1 MTHLADYT
9 RVQPNIRYYSVKDV
23 LPQYFSEAYPHLI
36 TFLEGYYEYLDSDET
51 IDAITDLTSIYDLES
66 TSLEYIDYIFKTIAD
81 GANSTYFSDPRE
93 VLRNFANFYRVK
105 GTKYSAEGFFR
116 AFYGIDVEVE
126 YPKNNIFIVGES
138 QIGTE
143 SLRFIQNSALYQI
156 FSVLIKS
163 AIPLNT
169 WKDLYK
175 KFVHP
180 AGFFLGGQVVL
191 EIPSTNSTLLTMPD
205 NIEEPP
211 PPTILEGV
219 ASFTIP
225 NGLVEAIGILP
236 DDQDSDSVIERISL
250 DAVVGIYDSMPIDVF
265 AASYGRIDGTLNVN
279 SPTFDDS
286 AKDFAPYYSDGDS
299 GPVWD
304 QHGVRMSN
312 SVERMDKAIWFYD
325 SEAGNPRYITIGY
338 VEDDYV
344 YHEPGAIPPP

>member
-1 MTHLADYT
+1 MSHVADFNRT
-9 RVQPNIRYYSVKDV
+9 QPNIRYYSVKEV
-23 LPQYFSEAYPHLI
+23 LPQYFSEAYPNLV
-36 TFLEGYYEYLDSDET
+36 TFLEGYYDYLDSDET
-51 IDAITDLTSIYDLES
+51 IDGIKDLSSVYDLES
-66 TSLEYIDYIFKTIAD
+66 TDLEYIDYIFKTIAD
-81 GANSTYFSDPRE
+81 GANSTYFGEPRE

-116 AFYGIDVEVE
+116 AFYGIDVEIE
-126 YPKNNIFIVGES
+126 YPKNNLFIVSES

-163 AIPLNT
+163 SIPLGT

-180 AGFFLGGQVVL
+180 AGFFLGGEVVL
-191 EIPSTNSTLLTMPD
+191 ELPSTNSNILVMPD
-205 NIEEPP
+205 NIDEPP
-211 PPTILEGV
+211 PPLLVEGV
-219 ASFTIP
+219 ASFIVP

-236 DDQDSDSVIERISL
+236 DDGDSDSVIERISL
-250 DAVVGIYDSMPIDVF
+250 DAKVGIYEDMPVDVF
-265 AASYGRIDGTLNVN
+265 MASYGKIDKTLRVN

-299 GPVWD
+299 GPASD

-312 SVERMDKAIWFYD
+312 AVETMDKAIWYYD
-325 SEAGNPRYITIGY
+325 SNAGNPRYMTIGY
-338 VEDDYV
+338 VEDNYV
-344 YHEPGAIPPP
+344 ETNP

>member
-1 MTHLADYT
+1 MQSKVSIFNRA
-9 RVQPNIRYYSVKDV
+9 QPNLRAYSVKEV
-23 LPQYFSEAYPHLI
+23 LPQYYSEAYPHLV
-36 TFLEGYYEYLDSDET
+36 TFLEGYYDYLDSDE
-51 IDAITDLTSIYDLES
+51 AISGISDLTSIYDLES
-66 TSLEYIDYIFKTIAD
+66 TTLEHIDYIFKTIAD

-105 GTKYSAEGFFR
+105 GTKFSAEGFFR

-163 AIPLNT
+163 SIPLNT

-180 AGFFLGGQVVL
+180 AGFFLGGSVVL

-211 PPTILEGV
+211 PPVLAEGTATLGV
-219 ASFTIP
+219 VNQLTEI
-225 NGLVEAIGILP
+225 IGILP
-236 DDQDSDSVIERISL
+236 DNQDSDSVVERINLNTRINRFKDVPLQTLIDQYERIDDIL
-250 DAVVGIYDSMPIDVF
+250 DINSPLFSEDSGFREGTVTFDNKELTMDYSIFKYDSY
-265 AASYGRIDGTLNVN
+265 ANR
-279 SPTFDDS
+279 
-286 AKDFAPYYSDGDS
+286 
-299 GPVWD
+299 
-304 QHGVRMSN
+304 
-312 SVERMDKAIWFYD
+312 
-325 SEAGNPRYITIGY
+325 NPRYITIGY
-338 VEDDYV
+338 VEDSYV
-344 YHEPGAIPPP
+344 ELT

>member
-1 MTHLADYT
+1 MQSKVSIFNRA
-9 RVQPNIRYYSVKDV
+9 QPNLRAYSVKEV
-23 LPQYFSEAYPHLI
+23 LPQYYSEAYPHLV
-36 TFLEGYYEYLDSDET
+36 TFLEGYYDYLDSDE
-51 IDAITDLTSIYDLES
+51 AISGISDLTSIYDLES
-66 TSLEYIDYIFKTIAD
+66 TTLEHIDYIFKTIAD

-105 GTKYSAEGFFR
+105 GTKFSAEGFFR

-163 AIPLNT
+163 SIPLNT

-180 AGFFLGGQVVL
+180 AGFFLGGSVVL

-211 PPTILEGV
+211 PPV
-219 ASFTIP
+219 
-225 NGLVEAIGILP
+225 LVEGAASLGAVNQLTEIIGILP
-236 DDQDSDSVIERISL
+236 DNQDSDSVVERINLNTRINRFKDVPLQTLIDQYERIDDIL
-250 DAVVGIYDSMPIDVF
+250 DINSPLFSEDSGFREGTVTFDNKELTMDYSIFKYDSN
-265 AASYGRIDGTLNVN
+265 ANR
-279 SPTFDDS
+279 
-286 AKDFAPYYSDGDS
+286 
-299 GPVWD
+299 
-304 QHGVRMSN
+304 
-312 SVERMDKAIWFYD
+312 
-325 SEAGNPRYITIGY
+325 NPRYITIGY
-338 VEDDYV
+338 VEDSYV
-344 YHEPGAIPPP
+344 ELT